1 MWLTCSRGFLFVIML
16 WLSSI
21 QTSTIFLIKDTEKR
35 QPYHYFINSQ
45 GCLGPLSKN
54 ASLSLGPPKSTGA
67 TTDTIK
73 LVKEW
78 LKEQP
83 TLLRWCCCLVA
94 QSCPTLYNPV
104 DCCTPVPVPHH
115 LPKFAQVHVHC
126 TSDAIQPS
134 HPLRCFQIRLFKG
147 H

>member
-16 WLSSI
+16 CLSSI
-21 QTSTIFLIKDTEKR
+21 QTSTIFLIKILRKGSHITISLIPRAALDHSPKM
-35 QPYHYFINSQ
+35 PAFP
-45 GCLGPLSKN
+45 LVPLSP
-54 ASLSLGPPKSTGA
+54 LGLQQ
-67 TTDTIK
+67 IQLK

-83 TLLRWCCCLVA
+83 TLLRLCCCLVA
-94 QSCPTLYNPV
+94 QSCQTLYSPM
-104 DCCTPVPVPHH
+104 DCSRPVPVPHH

-126 TSDAIQPS
+126 ISDAIQPS